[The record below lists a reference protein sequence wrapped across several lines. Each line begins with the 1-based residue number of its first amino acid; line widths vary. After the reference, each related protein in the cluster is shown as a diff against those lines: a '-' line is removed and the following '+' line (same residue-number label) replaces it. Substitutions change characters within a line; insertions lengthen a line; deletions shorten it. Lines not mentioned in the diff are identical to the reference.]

1 MPFETAGL
9 YCEYFAVEVIGL
21 FVHLCAIKKI
31 CYSEKNNYSP
41 KHGKIEASG
50 TLNAGKKTKK
60 NKRTKGTPTVF
71 FANYEWAESHIYILY
86 ATLPHT
92 RMSWTKEILTR
103 KYEPEHAKL

>member
-1 MPFETAGL
+1 MPSETAGL

-50 TLNAGKKTKK
+50 TLNTGEKKKRK
-60 NKRTKGTPTVF
+60 NKRSKGTPTVF
-71 FANYEWAESHIYILY
+71 FLPTMNERNLIFIYFMLLY
-86 ATLPHT
+86 PIRACLGQ
-92 RMSWTKEILTR
+92 R
-103 KYEPEHAKL
+103 KS